1 MRTLEEVVSEI
12 KKNEEIIRKKFKV
25 REIGVFGSVVRG
37 EETEKSDIDIIVE
50 FESEGKNFD
59 NYMELKFFLEEL
71 LGASVD
77 LVSKSAIKERLKSK
91 ILEEVVFVGG

>member
-1 MRTLEEVVSEI
+1 MRTLEDVVSEI
-12 KKNEEIIRKKFKV
+12 KRNEETIKKKFKV
-25 REIGVFGSVVRG
+25 KEIGVFGSVVRG
-37 EETEKSDIDIIVE
+37 EGTEGSDIDIIVE

-71 LGASVD
+71 LGTSVD

-91 ILEEVVFVGG
+91 ILEEVVYV

>member
-1 MRTLEEVVSEI
+1 MSTLEKVVNTI
-12 KKNEEIIRKKFKV
+12 KKNEEVIKKKFKV
-25 REIGVFGSVVRG
+25 REIGIFGSVVRG
-37 EETEKSDIDIIVE
+37 EETERSDIDIVVE
-50 FESEGKNFD
+50 FESGGKNFD

-91 ILEEVVFVGG
+91 ILEEVVYV

>member
-1 MRTLEEVVSEI
+1 MSTLEKVVNTI
-12 KKNEEIIRKKFKV
+12 KKNEEVIKKKFKV
-25 REIGVFGSVVRG
+25 REIGIFGSVVRG
-37 EETEKSDIDIIVE
+37 EETEKSDIDIVVE
-50 FESEGKNFD
+50 FESGGKNFD

-91 ILEEVVFVGG
+91 ILEEVVYV

>member
-1 MRTLEEVVSEI
+1 MKSLEEVVSEI
-12 KKNEEIIRKKFKV
+12 KKNEEIIKKKFKV
-25 REIGVFGSVVRG
+25 GEIGVFGSVVRG

-77 LVSKSAIKERLKSK
+77 LVSKSAIRERLRSK
-91 ILEEVVFVGG
+91 ILEEVVYV

>member
-1 MRTLEEVVSEI
+1 MKTLEEVVSEI
-12 KKNEEIIRKKFKV
+12 KKNEEIIKKKFKV
-25 REIGVFGSVVRG
+25 REIGVFGSVVRD

-71 LGASVD
+71 LGTSVD

-91 ILEEVVFVGG
+91 ILEEVVYV